1 MEGYDMLILTRRV
14 EETVFI
20 GDAITVTVLGIKG
33 NQVKLGIEAPKHI
46 PVHREEVAERIEAER
61 IEAHLKGDA

>member
-1 MEGYDMLILTRRV
+1 MLILTRRV